1 MSIDLGCPPI
11 PPLNTLVECR
21 TATPLRAASRSEQIP
36 PEPPTP
42 PRCARHSGTKRK
54 TAPRAGKKRECKRR
68 RGRNCAPSC
77 RFTPNTGG
85 VSARSMPF
93 PLRLLTAKTAAGRP
107 TLRSAVP
114 GAIWGGWARAQAGDY
129 NMSPPA
135 PPRTPRFSKPRPPA
149 RPPRPPVPRAVPPRN
164 IYTCASASALHLA
177 PWCEAMQFS
186 AEPVHH
192 RPNCGLRCVAL
203 QVVSRVAAPRQQDR
217 PGARGPPAIMRNE
230 PPSSAPRRVATQW
243 RGSGARA
250 AGRTNNSKHVKKTF
264 FLRF

>member
-107 TLRSAVP
+107 TLKSAVP

-149 RPPRPPVPRAVPPRN
+149 PPPVPPSPGQCPQGISIHAPAPARCTLHLGARQCNSVLNPCTTGL
-164 IYTCASASALHLA
+164 IAACAALHCR
-177 PWCEAMQFS
+177 W
-186 AEPVHH
+186 
-192 RPNCGLRCVAL
+192 
-203 QVVSRVAAPRQQDR
+203 
-217 PGARGPPAIMRNE
+217 
-230 PPSSAPRRVATQW
+230 
-243 RGSGARA
+243 
-250 AGRTNNSKHVKKTF
+250 
-264 FLRF
+264 